1 MLIQRHARRS
11 SRANPHR
18 PVRGRSPPVRHQG
31 ITLIEL
37 LVVLALLAVLAAVV
51 LPNFERLTASA
62 ARDTEREHILNQ
74 FAGLG
79 VAAML
84 DGRDYVVLGTDRP
97 DDVDAETE
105 AALLGRTRYPLD
117 VPDGW
122 DVVVEEPILVRASG
136 VCLGGSLI
144 LLHDELDP
152 VHVQLVAPFCR
163 VDAS

>member
-1 MLIQRHARRS
+1 MLFQGRPRRSRPGDPHHRPPRHALHARQR
-11 SRANPHR
+11 
-18 PVRGRSPPVRHQG
+18 G

-51 LPNFERLTASA
+51 LPNFERMTASA

-74 FAGLG
+74 FAGIG

-97 DDVDAETE
+97 DEDAE
-105 AALLGRTRYPLD
+105 AALVGHTRYPLD

-122 DVVVEEPILVRASG
+122 EVVVEEPIRVRASG
-136 VCLGGSLI
+136 VCLGGGVT
-144 LLHDELDP
+144 LLHEELEAI
-152 VHVQLVAPFCR
+152 HVQLVAPFCR